1 MWVRFPLP
9 ALKMEETPNYQ
20 LVMKAFLLKPIAKQL
35 VIILSVALS
44 LNAMGQAA
52 NNCADIC
59 NDVKTA
65 VEKDPSKVLMILED
79 ALVIN
84 EGCAGEIVK
93 VAITASK
100 ADEALAGQ
108 IVQTGVTVAP
118 KMEVAI
124 NESATA
130 LFPGLKAVTVAAERP
145 IAVSGKNPIFEK
157 NPGKNPVLDSPE
169 PKTLDSPEPLVSMGP
184 VRGVFLTPPVSGPLP
199 PRTTTNP
206 VSPSSSIP

>member
-1 MWVRFPLP
+1 
-9 ALKMEETPNYQ
+9 
-20 LVMKAFLLKPIAKQL
+20 MKAFLLIPNSKKL
-35 VIILSVALS
+35 VIILSVAFS
-44 LNAMGQAA
+44 LNAMAQSA

-84 EGCAGEIVK
+84 EGCAGDIVK
-93 VAITASK
+93 IAITASK
-100 ADEALAGQ
+100 ADETLAGQ
-108 IVQTGVTVAP
+108 IAQTGVSVAP

-124 NESATA
+124 NEAATS

-145 IAVSGKNPIFEK
+145 IAVSGKNPVFEK

-169 PKTLDSPEPLVSMGP
+169 PKTLDSPEPSISMGP
-184 VRGVFLTPPVSGPLP
+184 VRGVFLMPPVSGPLP

-206 VSPSSSIP
+206 VSPSNAIP